1 MPDDET
7 KQTLERLF
15 AALGLNLQRA
25 DMRRRTFV
33 VHTPGEDSTTTVRE
47 QRELAVT
54 EDGGLRLTM
63 GDAIGIV
70 SCGHEA
76 QPGHIQRCFL
86 GCLVCDRPGCSV
98 ESCALTGCG
107 VPTCRSHR
115 RKEWFG
121 ERLYCWRH
129 RWRAFWF

>member
-7 KQTLERLF
+7 NLTLERLL
-15 AALGLNLQRA
+15 AAIALNLPRA
-25 DMRRRTFV
+25 EMRRGTTV
-33 VHTPGEDSTTTVRE
+33 VHAPGGGSTTVRE
-47 QRELAVT
+47 QRELAVN
-54 EDGGLRLTM
+54 EEGSLRLTM
-63 GDAIGIV
+63 GEVIGIL

-76 QPGHIQRCFL
+76 EPGHIQRCFL

-98 ESCALTGCG
+98 EYCELTGCG
-107 VPTCRSHR
+107 VPMCRGHR

-121 ERLYCWRH
+121 ERLYCWQH